1 MPAEPRPPV
10 QWLDQV
16 AVATVPVEIDISN
29 VDGVLDDLLSVV
41 QQGPAALVVDM
52 SQTTFC
58 DSSGVNALVRVR
70 QQALAAGAPLRLV
83 IAQPAVQRVLAI
95 TGVGRLIGTF
105 PTVAAALAD
114 EAVSAAREHAA
125 GARASGA
132 EGRAA
137 EGRAAEGYAAEGC
150 AAEGRAAEGYAAEG
164 RADPQPGPK
173 ETGGQTTPGGA
184 QHPVPESS
192 LD

>member
-1 MPAEPRPPV
+1 MPAQSRPV
-10 QWLDQV
+10 RWLDQV

-29 VDGVLDDLLSVV
+29 VDRVLDDLLSVV
-41 QQGPAALVVDM
+41 QEGPAALVVDM

-58 DSSGVNALVRVR
+58 DSSGVNALVRVY

-83 IAQPAVQRVLAI
+83 IVPSAVQRVLAI
-95 TGVGRLIGTF
+95 TGVDRLIGTF

-114 EAVSAAREHAA
+114 EAVAAAREHAA
-125 GARASGA
+125 
-132 EGRAA
+132 EGR
-137 EGRAAEGYAAEGC
+137 
-150 AAEGRAAEGYAAEG
+150 
-164 RADPQPGPK
+164 QPGPT
-173 ETGGQTTPGGA
+173 ETGGQSTLGGT